1 MHPVVSQLVQLQ
13 ELLLIRDEQKV
24 ALGTGSE
31 HLGHLDASIQSMTGK
46 LPRDTRTLFEK
57 LQKKDHIVIAPVA
70 DGICAVCGMT
80 LPISLVQAVRM
91 AREILSCPTCARM
104 LYYPEAPPRR
114 VGKRPRR
121 SAPRKVGVARFSSE
135 ALMVPRLQS
144 TGKADIIT
152 ELAYKMEDE
161 GFVDKAEKLV
171 EAALERENIVSTA
184 IGHGLAVPH
193 VRGVEGGGLTLAL
206 GTSTKGVKWDASSK
220 KLTRIVFFLVIPTA
234 AAAFYLKLLSGLS
247 ETFSKADARKAIT
260 AEKDPAKL
268 WKALVK
274 VTRSTIK

>member
-13 ELLLIRDEQKV
+13 ELLLIRDEQKIAV
-24 ALGTGSE
+24 GLD
-31 HLGHLDASIQSMTGK
+31 HLGHLDTSIQSMTSK
-46 LPRDTRTLFEK
+46 LPGDTRTLFEK

-80 LPISLVQAVRM
+80 LPISLVQAVRL
-91 AREILSCPTCARM
+91 ARDIHSCPTCARM
-104 LYYPEAPPRR
+104 LYYPESPARR

-121 SAPRKVGVARFSSE
+121 SEPRKVGIARFSAE
-135 ALMVPRLQS
+135 TLVIPRLQS
-144 TGKADIIT
+144 TDKPGAIT

-171 EAALERENIVSTA
+171 ESAMEREAIISTA

-206 GTSTKGVKWDASSK
+206 GISAKGIKWDPSAK
-220 KLTRIVFFLVIPTA
+220 KLTRIIFFLVIPTA

-260 AEKDPAKL
+260 SEKDPTKL

-274 VTRSTIK
+274 VTRATIK